1 MVGDGL
7 VIILALK
14 VIEAAAPVFEGP
26 AQLHFAC
33 VQQFSVRL
41 LAHVR
46 GSHDA
51 LVAEKIRSLP
61 AMPLL
66 VCPEPFRFKAETS
79 ANSKAAH
86 QIG

>member
-1 MVGDGL
+1 
-7 VIILALK
+7 
-14 VIEAAAPVFEGP
+14 
-26 AQLHFAC
+26 
-33 VQQFSVRL
+33 
-41 LAHVR
+41 VR

-86 QIG
+86 Q